1 MGLSEFCH
9 AVSLLYNISA
19 STKTL
24 VFFFFLNQQFFYIIL
39 HFWLISKIM
48 VLAIE
53 QNKSTVS
60 NMEKNIL
67 LDNIIRYI

>member
-9 AVSLLYNISA
+9 AVSLLYDISA
-19 STKTL
+19 STKTIV
-24 VFFFFLNQQFFYIIL
+24 VFFVKQQFFYTIL

-53 QNKSTVS
+53 QNKSMVL

>member
-9 AVSLLYNISA
+9 AVSLLYDISA
-19 STKTL
+19 STKMI
-24 VFFFFLNQQFFYIIL
+24 VFFLNQQFFYIIL

-48 VLAIE
+48 VPAIE
-53 QNKSTVS
+53 QNKSMVL

-67 LDNIIRYI
+67 LDNIIWYI